1 MVEYCE
7 PSVPSDDFRAA
18 EFHDRFKNAS
28 EFEDFGIAK
37 HDADCMVA
45 IFGAIDRLLDVC
57 NAPIE
62 YDGRKGYL
70 QL

>member
-7 PSVPSDDFRAA
+7 SSVPSVDFRAA
-18 EFHDRFKNAS
+18 ESHNRFKNAS

-37 HDADCMVA
+37 RDADCMVP
-45 IFGAIDRLLDVC
+45 IFDAIDRLLDVC

-62 YDGRKGYL
+62 YDGRKVYL